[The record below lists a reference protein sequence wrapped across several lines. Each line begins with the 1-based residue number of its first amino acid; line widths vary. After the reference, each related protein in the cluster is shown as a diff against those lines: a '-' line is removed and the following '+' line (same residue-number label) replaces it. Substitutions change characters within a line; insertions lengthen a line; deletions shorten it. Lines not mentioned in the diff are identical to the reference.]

1 MLMQKL
7 GIIDDGWIL
16 REGGGQTGCRD
27 KKARNQMRCRP
38 LQHIAR
44 WHTSFVRCRRHFRP
58 LDGIRIFLWHFSHSH
73 FLPFNSCVPLGI
85 HHNGP
90 CNVSV
95 GGWQGQSQKSYPYLR
110 LDEQDY
116 HCYCC
121 PNLSSQAQRYFVCI
135 QIWREYNVWEGFSW

>member
-7 GIIDDGWIL
+7 GIIDDEWIL
-16 REGGGQTGCRD
+16 V
-27 KKARNQMRCRP
+27 KAAGKPGAETRRQGTKCGVGRFNVS
-38 LQHIAR
+38 LDD
-44 WHTSFVRCRRHFRP
+44 TSFVRCRRHFRP

-95 GGWQGQSQKSYPYLR
+95 GG
-110 LDEQDY
+110 
-116 HCYCC
+116 
-121 PNLSSQAQRYFVCI
+121 
-135 QIWREYNVWEGFSW
+135 